1 MDPMEEA
8 ALQQMIAYTFIGGP
22 EKVKRIRLFY

>member
-8 ALQQMIAYTFIGGP
+8 ALQQMRDQTFIGGTD
-22 EKVKRIRLFY
+22 KVKREVD

>member
-8 ALQQMIAYTFIGGP
+8 ALQQMRDHTFIGGTD
-22 EKVKRIRLFY
+22 KVKREVD